1 MVWRVA
7 CRDLSDR
14 FQVIS
19 EKSDGSNACRS
30 TDSKYC
36 FESVVVSS
44 FDQRRK
50 LSFAI
55 TQVSADQAHGRS
67 DIFDAVRKLE
77 KVCQKEELASKRCH
91 LTLPIW
97 ICFGPSVA

>member
-1 MVWRVA
+1 MKNQTGPTLVVR
-7 CRDLSDR
+7 L
-14 FQVIS
+14 
-19 EKSDGSNACRS
+19 
-30 TDSKYC
+30 DSKYC

-50 LSFAI
+50 TVVCNLHRL
-55 TQVSADQAHGRS
+55 SADHAHRHS

-77 KVCQKEELASKRCH
+77 NVCQKEELASRRCH

-97 ICFGPSVA
+97 ICFGLSVA